1 MTSIDN
7 IQSSMKSLKIKETEK
22 IKISDK
28 INDLN
33 LEKEILV
40 KELPTLEEE
49 LSIWQI
55 DLSNL
60 EKNRQNAEELKVW
73 ADEIKNIELQIEKK
87 KSQIKENS
95 NYLEEKINN
104 ETSLKDE
111 IKNLRLEIK
120 NQIFDILRSNNL
132 SKDYTKK
139 EIILL
144 TEILKTVLESYYKLE
159 IDNFIQLISNEGV
172 KISLNYLELINQ
184 LFGEKLV
191 ILPEVIPTFICDY
204 LNDLKSGT
212 ILDPWPLNGFMSKSF
227 LGNHNNDLVTV
238 NTNSKILNT
247 LIKTDSI
254 NPEEINEDYD
264 FIVGYPPI
272 SQSTVIHEDLKKPI
286 VDDTISINF
295 LDMASKLKEDGEGIF
310 LLEPDFL
317 LERNPKSTFSNL
329 ENFGLYL
336 KAIIEIPY
344 TLVPSGTD
352 KILVI
357 LSKNHHKD
365 LFVGSLSHETD
376 ANKILKDNL
385 ILRRPGKIPQQGFI
399 TSIDKFFTFKSFYAY
414 IDSITIS
421 KDLKLNTKPFSTIIE
436 KFNFHLNGSEIKEEP
451 NSLFLPFDENLK
463 VVVDDAKIGNS
474 NYIQLVLN
482 PEYCMAEYLA
492 RYFNDTLLGH
502 KIKESINLGKYTA
515 SVFDDL
521 IVNTQIYLP
530 DLDAQVEVLRV
541 DSVINEISARAN
553 TYREQL
559 WKTPNEY
566 KLIIE
571 EIESLD
577 DKNEYRFE
585 QWVESLPYPL
595 SSILWESFSTSKADL
610 KVKYLLHFFEAF
622 SEFNVVIMLSGLISD
637 ERFFNRE
644 FYRCT
649 QFNPKFRNWFNN
661 PSFGNWNFLGQ
672 CLAKNLQYI
681 LKKQYK
687 RNQVLNIF
695 GTYNAQFLEKLS
707 SYELYEILSEV
718 NRYRNSWD
726 AHGPVVSNAEY
737 ENRYKILRNSI
748 SKLYTCI
755 GNIFKDNLLIMPQDS
770 TYRDGIHSYNAKKFM
785 GSRNRFITIELESIT
800 PMDSKDIYL
809 IMDNNRKPIK
819 LLPLLKY
826 YENACYFYNSK
837 VKDNDKNQFVSYHY
851 KEKPQIL
858 CPSFE
863 LDEFYSIF
871 EKDSYY

>member
-1 MTSIDN
+1 
-7 IQSSMKSLKIKETEK
+7 MKSLKIKETEK

>member
-1 MTSIDN
+1 
-7 IQSSMKSLKIKETEK
+7 MKSLKIKETEK

-826 YENACYFYNSK
+826 YENACYFYSSK

>member
-1 MTSIDN
+1 
-7 IQSSMKSLKIKETEK
+7 MKSLKKKETEK
-22 IKISDK
+22 IEISDK

-49 LSIWQI
+49 LSIWQT
-55 DLSNL
+55 DLSKL
-60 EKNRQNAEELKVW
+60 EKNNQNAQELKVW
-73 ADEIKNIELQIEKK
+73 EDEIESIELQIEKK

-104 ETSLKDE
+104 ETSLDDE
-111 IKNLRLEIK
+111 IKKLRHEIK
-120 NQIFDILRSNNL
+120 NQIFDILRSDNL
-132 SKDYTKK
+132 SKDYNKK
-139 EIILL
+139 ELILL
-144 TEILKTVLESYYKLE
+144 TEILKTVLESYYELE
-159 IDNFIQLISNEGV
+159 IDNFIELISNEGI
-172 KISLNYLELINQ
+172 KISLNYLELINH

-191 ILPEVIPTFICDY
+191 ILPEVIPAFISGY
-204 LNDLKSGT
+204 LNDLKTGT

-286 VDDTISINF
+286 SDDTISINF
-295 LDMASKLKEDGEGIF
+295 LDIASKLKDDGEGIF
-310 LLEPDFL
+310 LLEPVFL

-357 LSKNHHKD
+357 LSKNYHED
-365 LFVGSLSHETD
+365 LFVGSLSHEPD
-376 ANKILKDNL
+376 GNKILKENI
-385 ILRRPGKIPQQGFI
+385 ILRKPGKIPQQGFI
-399 TSIDKFFTFKSFYAY
+399 TSVDKFFTFKSFYAY
-414 IDSITIS
+414 VDSIKIS
-421 KDLKLNTKPFSTIIE
+421 KNLKLSTKPLSNIIE

-463 VVVDDAKIGNS
+463 VVVDDAKINNS
-474 NYIQLVLN
+474 NYIQLVLS
-482 PEYCMAEYLA
+482 PEYCMAEYLT
-492 RYFNDTLLGH
+492 RYFNDTLLGY
-502 KIKESINLGKYTA
+502 KVRESINLGKYTA
-515 SVFDDL
+515 SVFEDL
-521 IVNTQIYLP
+521 ISNTQIYLP
-530 DLDAQVEVLRV
+530 NLDVQVEVLRV
-541 DSVINEISARAN
+541 DSVISEISARAN

-559 WKTPNEY
+559 WKTPNEH

-649 QFNPKFRNWFNN
+649 QFNPKFRNWLNN

-687 RNQVLNIF
+687 RNLVLNIF

-707 SYELYEILSEV
+707 SYELYDILSEV

-726 AHGPVVSNAEY
+726 AHGPVVSNTEY
-737 ENRYKILRNSI
+737 KNRYKILRNSI

-755 GNIFKDNLLIMPQDS
+755 GNSFKDNLLIMPLDS

-785 GSRNRFITIELESIT
+785 GSRNRFKTIELESMN

-809 IMDNNRKPIK
+809 IMENNRKPIK

-826 YENACYFYNSK
+826 YKNACYFYNSK

-851 KEKPQIL
+851 KERPQIL

-863 LDEFYSIF
+863 LDAFYSIF